1 MGLWGRVMSSLLK
14 AGERDDKWGV
24 SAGFE
29 WPDMPWAADIEG
41 DEDEEEADVIMLNA
55 TECSLWQDDDDP
67 RVVYV
72 FVLDDF
78 GSGGQW
84 AAMDTSTEHWTQEY
98 AG

>member
-55 TECSLWQDDDDP
+55 TE
-67 RVVYV
+67 
-72 FVLDDF
+72 
-78 GSGGQW
+78 
-84 AAMDTSTEHWTQEY
+84 
-98 AG
+98 